1 MKMKRFISIAFSVAL
16 LVALLCSPAHAAT
29 PEVFYTPKI
38 RTGVEW
44 SGLSDDEI
52 YYMDLG
58 IDEIYA
64 VDVDIVFTNTGV
76 GMSEYFIWDNARTAE
91 ITVKDEDPGNNVNES
106 LFRRRAVFGVVNG
119 IYRPTSY
126 GTRVILDNGVI
137 EDNSELELYILVE
150 IEAIAGD
157 DATLVPERLFG
168 YSFRTTS

>member
-1 MKMKRFISIAFSVAL
+1 MKVKRIVAVAFSVAL

-29 PEVFYTPKI
+29 PTVFYTPQI

-64 VDVDIVFTNTGV
+64 VDVDIVFNNTGV
-76 GMSEYFIWDNARTAE
+76 GLSEYFEWDNTRTAE

-106 LFRRRAVFGVVNG
+106 LFRRRAFFGVVNG

-126 GTRVILDNGVI
+126 GSRAILDNGVI

-157 DATLVPERLFG
+157 DATLVPARLFG
-168 YSFRTTS
+168 YYFRTTA